1 MVTSIPVTIGCGAF
15 RYNCAWV
22 SVAIQIHIGVF
33 VYFSCFCERWK
44 FFVGLLQF
52 KPGEVENG
60 CGGNHSVWVFVAIT
74 SVTARN
80 YHYLLG
86 ATAELR
92 PQVTEADQEN
102 TKWLFVSFHNLE
114 VGGQNFYLL
123 PLSLTQRFRG
133 VGLGKIAIFSI
144 FDQ

>member
-1 MVTSIPVTIGCGAF
+1 MRSGTTARGYLWLFKYTSVYLCIF
-15 RYNCAWV
+15 
-22 SVAIQIHIGVF
+22 HVF
-33 VYFSCFCERWK
+33 VKGGSF
-44 FFVGLLQF
+44 LLVCYSSNQVR
-52 KPGEVENG
+52 VENRYG

-74 SVTARN
+74 SVTGRN